1 MKKALVCLL
10 AVVTVLTSSISVLAV
25 PTNLKDVYN
34 TATDTLENLNTN
46 GGISPNAHK
55 TIIIKKTHDI
65 DGTEVSK
72 NDNVVYVDQNVSA
85 YSSALK
91 IMFASADDTG
101 YPEDTGLEPGYYEAT
116 MGTVSDASYER
127 VNFVVGDYVVDPEDK
142 LVILDAAE
150 AYGQG
155 TLAGTSTT
163 TWYKKSFSKTISID
177 EYNSFKS
184 LKLISEDGS
193 KCIGAIS
200 LVNERYTSDNTH
212 GYSWDKTKLSGEGDV
227 TVALQIYAI
236 PEAEKGFNLYF
247 STDAVVEQ

>member
-1 MKKALVCLL
+1 MKRALLCM
-10 AVVTVLTSSISVLAV
+10 VTTIAVLTSGLTVLAV
-25 PTNLKDVYN
+25 PTDLKDVYN
-34 TATDTLENLNTN
+34 TSTDTLENLNTN
-46 GGISPNAHK
+46 GGISPNNHK

-65 DGTEVSK
+65 NGKELNK

-85 YSSALK
+85 YSAALE

-101 YPEDTGLEPGYYEAT
+101 YPESTGLEPGFYEAT
-116 MGTVSDASYER
+116 MGTVTDTSYER
-127 VNFVVGDYVVDPEDK
+127 VNFVVGDYVVDPDDK
-142 LVILDAAE
+142 LVILDPAE

-155 TLAGTSTT
+155 TLEGTSTT
-163 TWYKKSFSKTISID
+163 TWYKKSFSKTISYD

-200 LVNERYTSDNTH
+200 LVNESYTSDNTH
-212 GYSWDKTKLSGEGDV
+212 GYSWDKTKFTGSGDV

-236 PEAEKGFNLYF
+236 PEAQKGFNLYF
-247 STDAVVEQ
+247 STEAVVEQ